1 VSSGQSAQ
9 SAREDGLRAGDVQER
24 LAYLHA
30 ATVRIGIGL
39 DIEQSVR
46 ALCETAVPLLADLAV
61 AYLLDIALVEGEPP
75 EAERITDA
83 PVRRMAV
90 AQDGLRGEWKR
101 FAATERQTLV
111 PGSLFAETMTTGQ
124 PVLHPSI
131 HGLNGNLGDILPS
144 GGGGSLLVVPLRVD
158 ARVLGFAAFLR
169 TPDRRSFDDTDL
181 LTACLMA
188 DQAALSVRKA
198 QLYQREARMADALQ
212 RSMLPTRPPTLPGV
226 EIAYRYLP
234 ANPAAQVGGDWFE
247 AIPLPGSRVA
257 FVVGDV
263 MGHGIRSAAAMGQLR
278 TAVRTLAALDPP
290 PDQVLRHLDDLAQ
303 QLGEHQLATCIY
315 CIYDPVTRRCTI
327 ANAGH
332 IPPVLV
338 HPGGEVE
345 LLRVPTGA
353 PVGLGGVAFEPVE
366 VGAPDG
372 GLLVLC
378 TDGLVESRNEDISD
392 GLARLCR
399 GLRRPVDSLDDLCE
413 RLTRAQNVED
423 REDDVALL
431 VARFHGIPSHNVAQW
446 ILRPHPQTPARV
458 RRLVRST
465 LTGWRLEEHARVTEL
480 LATELVTNAI
490 RYASRPIGLRLMR
503 TDVLLC
509 EVTDDDHHLPVLR
522 QPTDTDESGRGLH
535 LVSRLSRRWGSSRT
549 TTGKAVWFEQS
560 I

>member
-1 VSSGQSAQ
+1 MASGP
-9 SAREDGLRAGDVQER
+9 SARENGLRAGDVQMR

-30 ATVRIGIGL
+30 ATVRIGTGL
-39 DIEQSVR
+39 DIEQSAR
-46 ALCETAVPLLADLAV
+46 ALCDTTVPVLADLAV
-61 AYLLDIALVEGEPP
+61 TYFLEIALTEGEPP
-75 EAERITDA
+75 EAHRIADA
-83 PVRRMAV
+83 PVNRMAV
-90 AQDGLRGEWKR
+90 AHAGLRHEWKE
-101 FAATERQTLV
+101 FAEARQETLV
-111 PGSLFAETMTTGQ
+111 PAGVFAEAMRTGQ
-124 PVLHPSI
+124 PILQQSVREAAGEHDEKTLP
-131 HGLNGNLGDILPS
+131 LGD
-144 GGGGSLLVVPLRVD
+144 GDGSLLVVPLRVD

-169 TPDRRSFDDTDL
+169 TADRPPFDDTDL

-188 DQAALSVRKA
+188 DQAALSARKA
-198 QLYQREARMADALQ
+198 QLYQREAHMADELQ

-234 ANPAAQVGGDWFE
+234 ANPEAQVGGDWFE

-257 FVVGDV
+257 LVVGDV

-303 QLGEHQLATCIY
+303 QLGEHQLATVIY
-315 CIYDPVTRRCTI
+315 CVYDPVRRRCTI

-345 LLRVPTGA
+345 QLSVPTGA
-353 PVGLGGVAFEPVE
+353 PVGLGGVAFEPLE
-366 VGAPDG
+366 IAAPDG

-378 TDGLVESRNEDISD
+378 TDGLVESRNEDIGD

-399 GLRRPVDSLDDLCE
+399 GLSRPARTLDGLCE
-413 RLTRAQNVED
+413 RLTRAHRVEH

-431 VARFHGIPSHNVAQW
+431 VARFIGVPAENVALW

-458 RRLVRST
+458 RRLIHST
-465 LTGWRLEEHARVTEL
+465 LSGWGLDEHASVTEL

-490 RYASRPIGLRLMR
+490 RYATRPITLRLMR

-522 QPTDTDESGRGLH
+522 QPTHTDENGRGLH
-535 LVSRLSRRWGSSRT
+535 LVSRLSRRWGASRT
-549 TTGKAVWFEQS
+549 TTGKAVWFEQT